1 MTMVQAG
8 DGVAGPETLA
18 VWPAGQRVDALPGA
32 RSFALTRFPDTDAYH
47 PALIAQLTR
56 LARDPAVA
64 VQQARAIGGTK
75 IYHIH
80 QRQSPELAFICTRAA
95 AMFRR
100 VLGVDAA
107 VIDMSWANI
116 YGNGDYSLPHSHLRA
131 QASVVYC
138 VDAGDP
144 DPTDPWS
151 GQFCFVD
158 PRLASCCQTEVGHM
172 THPVMPRLSAGT
184 MLIFPGLAVHC
195 VGAYGGTRP
204 RVTLSWN
211 INTMA
216 LPGEPSVPI
225 PRQFGEV

>member
-1 MTMVQAG
+1 MTMVQPR
-8 DGVAGPETLA
+8 DGMAVSETLA
-18 VWPAGQRVDALPGA
+18 VWPAGQRMDALSGA
-32 RSFALTRFPDTDAYH
+32 PSFALTRFADTEAYH
-47 PALIAQLTR
+47 PALIEQLMR

-80 QRQSPELAFICTRAA
+80 RLQSPELALICARAT
-95 AMFRR
+95 AMFQR
-100 VLGVDAA
+100 VLRVDAA

-138 VDAGDP
+138 VDAGDA

-158 PRLASCCQTEVGHM
+158 PRLAACCQTEPGHM
-172 THPVMPRLSAGT
+172 THPVMPGLTAGT
-184 MLIFPGLAVHC
+184 MLIFPGQAVHC

-204 RVTLSWN
+204 RITLSWN

-216 LPGEPSVPI
+216 LPGEAGVPI
-225 PRQFGEV
+225 PRQFGEA